1 MLHFLSGIFVILH
14 GLVHLWYVTLSQ
26 GWVPF
31 EPDMGWTGQS
41 WLITNAI
48 DDSATR
54 SLAALIYTLI
64 TLAFVV
70 GGIGLLVRSDWWTS
84 AIIGAAIASTI
95 AILVFWDGSPAMLV
109 QKGLLGLLINL
120 ALLASIL
127 LFD

>member
-1 MLHFLSGIFVILH
+1 MLHFLYGIFVILH

-26 GWVPF
+26 SWVPF
-31 EPDMGWTGQS
+31 KPDMGWTGKS

-48 DDSATR
+48 GDSATR

-64 TLAFVV
+64 TIAFVG

-84 AIIGAAIASTI
+84 AIIGAATASTI